1 MKSSFVHP
9 ILFLA
14 VVVGPTSLLIAQPA
28 GTFNA
33 TGDMTKPRVGH
44 TATLLADGTVLIVG
58 GAIAPGAVLA
68 SAEFYDPRTAT
79 FNAIGDMTRPRSGH
93 TATLLPDGKVLIAG
107 GENMLAGSIPNGLAS
122 AELYDPATK
131 PSPQPAI

>member
-14 VVVGPTSLLIAQPA
+14 VVLSPASLLLAQPA
-28 GTFNA
+28 GTFTA
-33 TGDMTKPRVGH
+33 TGDMTRPRGGH
-44 TATLLADGTVLIVG
+44 TATLLTDGTVLIVG
-58 GAIAPGAVLA
+58 GA
-68 SAEFYDPRTAT
+68 SAELYDPRTAT
-79 FNAIGDMTRPRSGH
+79 FKATGNTPTPRGGY

-107 GENMLAGSIPNGLAS
+107 GVLPGSLLAS

-131 PSPQPAI
+131 TFTSTGDMTMG